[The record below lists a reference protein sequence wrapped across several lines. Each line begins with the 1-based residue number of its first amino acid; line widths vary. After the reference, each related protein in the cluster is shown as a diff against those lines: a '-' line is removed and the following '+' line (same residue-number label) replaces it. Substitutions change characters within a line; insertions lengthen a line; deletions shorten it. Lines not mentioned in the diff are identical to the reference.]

1 MFPNILSSILGGQQS
16 ILNNLPAVGL
26 LQTAAQNN
34 PILQAMP
41 IMKLI
46 APATENQDSQDEE
59 KKNKETDFMKG
70 LLGLIVDQM

>member
-1 MFPNILSSILGGQQS
+1 MFPNILSAILGGQADVS
-16 ILNNLPAVGL
+16 SVPALGL